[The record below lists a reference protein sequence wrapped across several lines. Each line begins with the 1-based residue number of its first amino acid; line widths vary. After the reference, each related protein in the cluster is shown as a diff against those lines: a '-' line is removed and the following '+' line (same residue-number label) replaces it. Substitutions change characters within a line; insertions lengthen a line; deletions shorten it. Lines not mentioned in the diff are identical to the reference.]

1 MFETRVRVLEEP
13 DIKRAMNRIAH
24 EIMEKNRGAQDLCII
39 GIRTRGVYMAERIA
53 GIIRD
58 VEGVAVP
65 VGTLDIA
72 MYRDDIGTR
81 PSPEVRSTDIPC
93 DVTGMTVILVD
104 DVLFTGRS
112 ARAAMDAVMDFG
124 RPHSIQL
131 AVLIDRGH
139 RELPIRA
146 DYVGKNIPTSRT
158 EKVRVALRE
167 LDGTEGV
174 DLGSE
179 GPDEPD
185 KRPGEGS

>member
-1 MFETRVRVLEEP
+1 MFKERVRVLEEP
-13 DIKRAMNRIAH
+13 DIMRAMNRIAH
-24 EIMEKNRGAQDLCII
+24 EILEKNHGGQNLCVI
-39 GIRTRGVYMAERIA
+39 GIRTRGVYLAERIA
-53 GIIRD
+53 GTIRE
-58 VEGVAVP
+58 VEGVEVP

-93 DVTGMTVILVD
+93 DVNGINVILVD

-131 AVLIDRGH
+131 AVLVDRGH

-146 DYVGKNIPTSRT
+146 DYVGKNIPTSRA
-158 EKVRVALRE
+158 EKVQVALRE
-167 LDGTEGV
+167 LDGTDAV
-174 DLGSE
+174 SLGSE
-179 GPDEPD
+179 EPSE
-185 KRPGEGS
+185 PESGAGEDS

>member
-1 MFETRVRVLEEP
+1 MFKERVRVLEEP
-13 DIKRAMNRIAH
+13 DVKRAMNRIAH

-39 GIRTRGVYMAERIA
+39 GIRTRGVYLAERIA
-53 GIIRD
+53 DIIKE
-58 VEGVAVP
+58 VEGVTVP

-93 DVTGMTVILVD
+93 DVTGMSVILVD

-124 RPHSIQL
+124 RPTSIQL

-158 EKVRVALRE
+158 EKVRVAIRE
-167 LDGTEGV
+167 LDGYEGV

-179 GPDEPD
+179 EPDEPSED
-185 KRPGEGS
+185 AGEGS